1 MVANQPKAK
10 TINSS
15 DDTPKRI
22 AIDARVINSSTGRYI
37 ERLLTYLEKLDSPH
51 FFIVLVRAKD
61 VTYWTPSKPNFSVEV
76 ADFHQYTV
84 AEQTKFN
91 AFLRDL
97 HVDLVHFCMPQQ
109 PVSYSGNTVTTVHDL
124 NLLRITQNDGMIWP
138 MLKFKQLVFRWMLH
152 KVVKKSTRIITPT
165 NYTKSDLLLF
175 HPINP
180 DKIITTYE
188 AADKLASKPKVVSGY
203 KGKEFLLVVG
213 RSEYYK
219 NQRGAIEAHQLLLIK
234 HPDLRL
240 VLVGKRDDNNHSVE
254 KWVQYNDYKNV
265 DFFGFAS
272 DEELAW
278 LYENCAAYVF
288 PTFMEGF
295 GLPPLEAMRHGAPV
309 VSSNATCLPEVLGDG
324 ALYFNPHKPYEI
336 AREVES
342 ILTDD
347 KLRKS
352 LIKKGSSQVEKY
364 SWERMAR
371 QTLAIYNDTLGL

>member
-1 MVANQPKAK
+1 M
-10 TINSS
+10 
-15 DDTPKRI
+15 
-22 AIDARVINSSTGRYI
+22 
-37 ERLLTYLEKLDSPH
+37 
-51 FFIVLVRAKD
+51 
-61 VTYWTPSKPNFSVEV
+61 
-76 ADFHQYTV
+76 
-84 AEQTKFN
+84 
-91 AFLRDL
+91 
-97 HVDLVHFCMPQQ
+97 
-109 PVSYSGNTVTTVHDL
+109 
-124 NLLRITQNDGMIWP
+124 
-138 MLKFKQLVFRWMLH
+138 
-152 KVVKKSTRIITPT
+152 
-165 NYTKSDLLLF
+165 
-175 HPINP
+175 
-180 DKIITTYE
+180 
-188 AADKLASKPKVVSGY
+188 SGY

-234 HPDLRL
+234 YPNLRL
-240 VLVGKRDDNNHSVE
+240 VLVGKRDDNSHSVE

-371 QTLAIYNDTLGL
+371 QTLAVYNDTLGL